1 MQATHRVQFTQARV
15 PTHLRRPTPRSVS
28 TLATIPTPAAVA
40 ALPATATLPTV
51 PALPA
56 TATLP
61 AVPTLPATATLPL
74 VPMLPAAATLPVV
87 PTLPTEAIA
96 PGAEDAPGWTG
107 SPWPRVLFSITPT
120 GCRSPVPVSS
130 SPVHRRLPTPGTG
143 SRRPMTRPAPASG
156 HALAEAATGTGE
168 ASSSG
173 GGGESTGTV
182 VVAGVA
188 NLAIAIA
195 KLVGGLIS
203 HSSAM
208 LSEAAHSL
216 AATITEV
223 LLFVALKRGNRPAD
237 DRHPFGYGRETYF
250 WAFLAALCILSVG
263 TGFSVYQGVET
274 ILEGE
279 EQGSPLV
286 SYVILAVGVRAG
298 GQLAALIGV
307 LLVAVA
313 VSLARANVSLLI
325 GQAVPESVEREL
337 RAELTAMDQVDGVPF
352 LLTSVVGPGQ
362 LLVAAEVDFADDATV
377 ADIERAAD
385 EAERRLVARH
395 PGVRYVFLD
404 PTRGD
409 ERARVR
415 APETGELP
423 D

>member
-1 MQATHRVQFTQARV
+1 MTQ
-15 PTHLRRPTPRSVS
+15 
-28 TLATIPTPAAVA
+28 
-40 ALPATATLPTV
+40 
-51 PALPA
+51 
-56 TATLP
+56 
-61 AVPTLPATATLPL
+61 
-74 VPMLPAAATLPVV
+74 
-87 PTLPTEAIA
+87 
-96 PGAEDAPGWTG
+96 
-107 SPWPRVLFSITPT
+107 
-120 GCRSPVPVSS
+120 
-130 SPVHRRLPTPGTG
+130 
-143 SRRPMTRPAPASG
+143 PAPASR
-156 HALAEAATGTGE
+156 HVLAEAATGTGE
-168 ASSSG
+168 ASSSD

-216 AATITEV
+216 ADTITEV

-250 WAFLAALCILSVG
+250 WAFLAALCTFSVG
-263 TGFSVYQGVET
+263 AGFSVYQGVET

-286 SYVILAVGVRAG
+286 SYVILAVAFVLEGSSLLKAVRQVRGAARRRG
-298 GQLAALIGV
+298 TSARRYLRTTTDTTIKAVTFEDAAALVGLVLAALGLLLEQLTGNPLWDGLSAILIGV

-313 VSLARANVSLLI
+313 VSLARANISLLI
-325 GQAVPESVEREL
+325 GQAVPESVEQEL
-337 RAELTAMDQVDGVPF
+337 RAEITAMDQVDAVPF
-352 LLTSVVGPGQ
+352 LLTSVIGPGQ
-362 LLVAAEVDFADDATV
+362 LLVAAKVDFADDATV

-415 APETGELP
+415 APESGDVP